1 MSVLPASASKSLAV
15 GGVKKN
21 VTGSTSSS
29 SSVTLVPGLVST
41 SSGLTI
47 QSSSTPSPAANKTRS
62 NQQPSISITPL
73 PRTTSASTAA
83 TAAPPAASNKPSL
96 SVSPVT
102 PTAASAGNTATPLA
116 AKPGQPTTA
125 GQKGSAICEICDGY
139 IKVSRDYLL
148 PIGHFCLAVAFE
160 HRIWSSCVI
169 ICNGSTRSRSTRK

>member
-1 MSVLPASASKSLAV
+1 M

-73 PRTTSASTAA
+73 PRTTSASTTAPAA
-83 TAAPPAASNKPSL
+83 SPAASNKPSL

-148 PIGHFCLAVAFE
+148 SIGHFCLAVAFE